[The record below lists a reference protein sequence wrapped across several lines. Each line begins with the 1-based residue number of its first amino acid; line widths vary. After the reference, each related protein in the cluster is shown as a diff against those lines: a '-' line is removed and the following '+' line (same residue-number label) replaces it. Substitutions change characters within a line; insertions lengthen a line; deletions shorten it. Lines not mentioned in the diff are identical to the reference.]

1 MISVKPRMTR
11 RIATIAACLALLAAA
26 AGGCGGG
33 GSDSGASDAANSY
46 VDAYNSKNAEQLCS
60 LFSDHLRQQL
70 GGDNCARFL
79 GEQISGVSNTL
90 KVSKVDVSGD
100 HATADLES
108 SGESGQAAPLTIA
121 LEKQDGDWKVSALGR
136 RVGTTS

>member
-1 MISVKPRMTR
+1 MISVKARMTR
-11 RIATIAACLALLAAA
+11 RIATIIACLALLAAA

-33 GSDSGASDAANSY
+33 NDSGASDAANSY

-90 KVSKVDVSGD
+90 KVAKVDVNDD

-108 SGESGQAAPLTIA
+108 SGENGQAAPLAIV

-136 RVGTTS
+136 RVGTTG

>member
-1 MISVKPRMTR
+1 MISVKARMTR
-11 RIATIAACLALLAAA
+11 RIATIIACLALLAAA

-33 GSDSGASDAANSY
+33 SDGSGASDAANSY

-90 KVSKVDVSGD
+90 KVTKVDENGD

-108 SGESGQAAPLTIA
+108 SGEKGQASPLAIV
-121 LEKQDGDWKVSALGR
+121 LEKQNGDWKVSAIGR
-136 RVGTTS
+136 RVGTTG

>member
-33 GSDSGASDAANSY
+33 SNESGASDAANSY

-79 GEQISGVSNTL
+79 GEQISGVSSTL
-90 KVSKVDVSGD
+90 KVTKVDASGD

-108 SGESGQAAPLTIA
+108 SGESGQAARLTIA